1 MIYIFF
7 IYITWFDE
15 YILKNIYY
23 FQLNSILFKSLARVI
38 FTSEKKTTDKKLFI
52 SIEFPIDYIT
62 DVIMRLMAVDQ
73 STHFIIEPKTA

>member
-1 MIYIFF
+1 MKYFFF

-15 YILKNIYY
+15 YILKNIYLIY

-62 DVIMRLMAVDQ
+62 DVIMMLMIKV
-73 STHFIIEPKTA
+73 HILL